1 MQNISNNFS
10 VNINNNRC
18 VGFKGKTTPKAI
30 NNNLKQDS
38 FESSVERQKKKGL
51 TKLQKWGIALG
62 TTATLGVV
70 AFCALRG
77 RFNISKQLAE
87 HIDFQEAKTIE
98 EAIEFG
104 KKHLGIKSYKGFGE
118 KDLEVIN
125 WFNEGLVNTSNAMK
139 GKLNGPNRIVY
150 RSFGEDYTIAAV
162 NKIGDFDINKDYFD
176 NLDDLLNKTI
186 SMYEKKLN
194 KFDESKILSLREN
207 VAKFKE
213 GKISTLKDKLALLK
227 NFAYINTQINQ
238 GPIKNI
244 LEIMKN
250 EKARNLLVEKGV
262 IQSDGKYLLGN
273 SYLIDLTEEGLKEVD
288 PHLRSVIEAD
298 LLSRS
303 EYKFN
308 FKEQSPFRS
317 IYHELGHLQDT
328 YTPYGKNITG
338 KQSFADKLKNWENNA
353 DFGIALEVSDYAST
367 SPSEFVAEVFAELM
381 SGNKLSDEVM
391 KLYAKYKGVIPK
403 P

>member
-1 MQNISNNFS
+1 MQNISSNFG
-10 VNINNNRC
+10 VNKNNNHYVC
-18 VGFKGKTTPKAI
+18 FKGKSSPKI
-30 NNNLKQDS
+30 IDNNLKHDS
-38 FESSVERQKKKGL
+38 FESSVKKQKEKSL

-162 NKIGDFDINKDYFD
+162 NKIGDFELNRDYF
-176 NLDDLLNKTI
+176 NSLDDLLNKTV

-227 NFAYINTQINQ
+227 NFDYINTQINQ

>member
-1 MQNISNNFS
+1 MQNISSNFS
-10 VNINNNRC
+10 VNKNNNHYVC
-18 VGFKGKTTPKAI
+18 FKGKSSPKI
-30 NNNLKQDS
+30 IDNNLKHDS
-38 FESSVERQKKKGL
+38 FESSVKKQKEKSL

-176 NLDDLLNKTI
+176 NLDDLLNKTV
-186 SMYEKKLN
+186 SMYEKNLN

-227 NFAYINTQINQ
+227 NFGYINTQINQ

-381 SGNKLSDEVM
+381 SGNKLSDNVM
-391 KLYAKYKGVIPK
+391 ELYAKYQGVIPK

>member
-227 NFAYINTQINQ
+227 NFGYINTQINQ

>member
-125 WFNEGLVNTSNAMK
+125 WFNEGLVNTSNAMI